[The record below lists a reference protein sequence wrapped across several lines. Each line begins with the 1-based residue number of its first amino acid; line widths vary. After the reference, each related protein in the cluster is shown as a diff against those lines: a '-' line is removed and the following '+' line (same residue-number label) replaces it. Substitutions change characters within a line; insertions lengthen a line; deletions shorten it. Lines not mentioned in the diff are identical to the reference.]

1 MLLET
6 YENQDEVLRNFEM
19 VYINS
24 ADHSSCGQY
33 SPRILQ
39 VNDNVE
45 IFYVTGVAYVHQNR
59 ARYRPQYVPNQAVI

>member
-6 YENQDEVLRNFEM
+6 YENQDEVLRNFAM

-33 SPRILQ
+33 SLRILQ

-45 IFYVTGVAYVHQNR
+45 IFYVTGVAYVHQDR
-59 ARYRPQYVPNQAVI
+59 TRHRPQYAPNQASI